1 MKAAVFTKT
10 SSGKILGIHDLPL
23 PVPKAKQVLIEV
35 RAASV
40 NPLDWRLKLRRPGV
54 DLSGIVKSV
63 GESVTRFKPGDAVF
77 GTGRGAFAE
86 YACAPESKLIGK
98 PESISFSGAA
108 SIPIAG
114 LTALLALR
122 DKGHLR
128 PGQKV
133 LITGAAGGV
142 GTFAVQMAKAMGA
155 VVTGVCRTQNVE
167 MVRSLGADRVFDYS
181 REDFTEDGSCYDLI
195 LDNAAH
201 RPLSD
206 LRRVMASAATCVL
219 VGAPKSIWPTITGL
233 VELLVRRVVLR
244 QRITTFITKV
254 TSEDLTSILNLIV
267 SGKITPMIDTVYPL
281 NQAADAITY
290 VETGHARAKVI
301 ISMNTP

>member
-1 MKAAVFTKT
+1 MKAAVFIKT
-10 SSGKILGIHDLPL
+10 SSGKMLGIHDLPL
-23 PVPKAKQVLIEV
+23 PVPKPKQVLIEV

-86 YACAPESKLIGK
+86 YACAPENKLIGK

-108 SIPIAG
+108 SVPIAG
-114 LTALLALR
+114 LTALQALR
-122 DKGHLR
+122 DKGHLQ

-133 LITGAAGGV
+133 LINGAAGGV
-142 GTFAVQMAKAMGA
+142 GTFAVQLAKSMGA
-155 VVTGVCRTQNVE
+155 DVTGVCRTQNVE
-167 MVRSLGADRVFDYS
+167 MVRSLGANRVVDYS
-181 REDFTEDGSCYDLI
+181 REDFAEDGSCYDLI
-195 LDNAAH
+195 LDNAAR
-201 RPLSD
+201 RPLSA
-206 LRRVMASAATCVL
+206 LRRVMSPAATCVL

-233 VELLVRRVVLR
+233 VELLVRRFVLR
-244 QRITTFITKV
+244 QRITTFIAKV
-254 TSEDLTSILNLIV
+254 TPEGLTAILNLIL
-267 SGKITPMIDTVYPL
+267 SGKITPMIDKVYPL
-281 NQAADAITY
+281 HEAADAIAY